1 MSRTN
6 PAIASLF
13 AVICIGLFVL
23 GSTAAYQSWAT
34 LGASELHLQS
44 MQTLLLSG
52 VALWLALFGLWLV
65 LPYLG
70 GRRVTRTREV
80 AEGSGEYREGPSVF
94 SVEEEDSE
102 FWFYFKIRFAS
113 GGYWLFDSL
122 FPFKMTMPSATK
134 PIHNDST
141 YTESRLGYPAFY
153 SPEKRSCGALK

>member
-102 FWFYFKIRFAS
+102 FWFYFKMFFYFGLLAVAT
-113 GGYWLFDSL
+113 GYLTLYFLS
-122 FPFKMTMPSATK
+122 K
-134 PIHNDST
+134 
-141 YTESRLGYPAFY
+141 
-153 SPEKRSCGALK
+153 